1 MRVHS
6 SEAVMRTY
14 KYVILGGGVV
24 AGYAAQEFVQ
34 QKVEKGEVA
43 IVTAD
48 EAIPY
53 DRPPLSKGFLA
64 GDRNRKDIVIN
75 EPSFY
80 RKNGIGVLTGQP
92 VVKVDFKHKKL
103 RCRPGGDI
111 KFEKLLI
118 ATGSDVRRLKI
129 PGADLRN

>member
-1 MRVHS
+1 
-6 SEAVMRTY
+6 MRTY

-34 QKVEKGEVA
+34 QKVEKGDVA

-64 GDRNRKDIVIN
+64 GDQNRKDIVIN

-80 RKNGIGVLTGQP
+80 
-92 VVKVDFKHKKL
+92 
-103 RCRPGGDI
+103 
-111 KFEKLLI
+111 
-118 ATGSDVRRLKI
+118 
-129 PGADLRN
+129 